1 MRPWGHWICRVK
13 KACRNRGYAFGGE
26 VAYSTAHGHHV
37 CSRLLKNPLNLS
49 IIDILLALHLI
60 SLYSSIEYITEQVI
74 DQPQPTHN
82 RYYKEIYAVNPG
94 YPRALKSS
102 TDSAT
107 TSFRGVAVV
116 NPSSSSAFFV
126 SKLMLNEMPFVD
138 PGSPRGTFG
147 IPSSAAKSTCF
158 PSYPSG
164 FRTKRRN

>member
-1 MRPWGHWICRVK
+1 MLAIDAGSSDTMYYWHFICLL
-13 KACRNRGYAFGGE
+13 ACHCNSGIG
-26 VAYSTAHGHHV
+26 
-37 CSRLLKNPLNLS
+37 S
-49 IIDILLALHLI
+49 II
-60 SLYSSIEYITEQVI
+60 EQVN
-74 DQPQPTHN
+74 DQPQPTHDN
-82 RYYKEIYAVNPG
+82 ADIMKRIYAVNPG
-94 YPRALKSS
+94 YPCALKSS

-126 SKLMLNEMPFVD
+126 SRLMINEMPFVD

-164 FRTKRRN
+164 FRTRRINERYDLRRS